1 MCYNVDD
8 ILPVCDEL
16 DLPLVVGPAVRD
28 KSRNWARLM
37 SVRLSSRLDLCELCP
52 GALMKADPWHVSH
65 RPNLRQLSFPAL
77 TRFGTGKASD
87 RNSISRLHGLAQ

>member
-1 MCYNVDD
+1 MCYNVD

-37 SVRLSSRLDLCELCP
+37 
-52 GALMKADPWHVSH
+52 
-65 RPNLRQLSFPAL
+65 
-77 TRFGTGKASD
+77 
-87 RNSISRLHGLAQ
+87 